1 MTRAILT
8 MLGAI
13 FSFSL
18 MGVVVRFLA
27 ADYSVFQISFTR
39 NLFGFIPILLML
51 AYSHQINALKTP
63 FVWREWMICITRG
76 GTVAIA
82 QICLFTAYTKLEF
95 ATVGTLVFAS
105 PFFVTALSVPVLG
118 AQVGFWRWS
127 AVFMGFGGVVMIMQ
141 PGIGIFS
148 VFSVLPVIAAL
159 CYATSSTLVKLFP
172 ADYLSGVIQFRS
184 QIFAAGFSLILWVY
198 LDEIKPISSTSDLGL
213 FLALGVFGG
222 AGVLGLVSAY
232 RMTQLSL
239 LAPFEYFGIP
249 FALLLGWWFF
259 AEAPIERLFP
269 GVIAIVAGGLVII
282 WRQMKLKRDVAPE
295 AN

>member
-1 MTRAILT
+1 MANLRYTRW
-8 MLGAI
+8 
-13 FSFSL
+13 
-18 MGVVVRFLA
+18 
-27 ADYSVFQISFTR
+27 Q
-39 NLFGFIPILLML
+39 
-51 AYSHQINALKTP
+51 
-63 FVWREWMICITRG
+63 C
-76 GTVAIA
+76 AIA

-95 ATVGTLVFAS
+95 ATVGTLVFAG
-105 PFFVTALSVPVLG
+105 PFFVTALSVPLLG

-148 VFSVLPVIAAL
+148 VFSVLPVMAAL

-172 ADYLSGVIQFRS
+172 ADYLSSVIQFRS
-184 QIFAAGFSLILWVY
+184 QIFTAGFSLILWLC
-198 LDEIKPISSTSDLGL
+198 LDEIKPIASANDLGL
-213 FLALGVFGG
+213 FLALGAFGG

-249 FALLLGWWFF
+249 FALLLGWWVF

-269 GVIAIVAGGLVII
+269 GVFAIVAGGLVII
-282 WRQMKLKRDVAPE
+282 WRQTKLKKDMAP
-295 AN
+295 

>member
-8 MLGAI
+8 ILGAI

-18 MGVVVRFLA
+18 MGVAVRFLT

-39 NLFGFIPILLML
+39 NFFGFLPILLML
-51 AYSHQINALKTP
+51 VYSRQINALRTP
-63 FVWREWMICITRG
+63 FVPREWLICVTRG
-76 GTVAIA
+76 CSVAIA

-95 ATVGTLVFAS
+95 ATVGTLVFAG

-148 VFSVLPVIAAL
+148 VFSVLPVLAAF

-172 ADYLSGVIQFRS
+172 ANYLSSVIQFRS
-184 QIFAAGFSLILWVY
+184 QLFTAGFSLILWVCF
-198 LDEIKPISSTSDLGL
+198 DEIKPIVSAADLGL
-213 FLALGVFGG
+213 FLALGAFGG

-269 GVIAIVAGGLVII
+269 GVFAIVAGGLVIV
-282 WRQMKLKRDVAPE
+282 WRQTKLKKDMAP
-295 AN
+295 

>member
-1 MTRAILT
+1 MTRAIFT
-8 MLGAI
+8 ILGAI

-18 MGVVVRFLA
+18 MGVAVRFLT
-27 ADYSVFQISFTR
+27 ADYSVFQISFIR
-39 NLFGFIPILLML
+39 NLFGFLPILLML
-51 AYSHQINALKTP
+51 AYSRQINALKVP
-63 FVWREWMICITRG
+63 FVRREWLICVTRG
-76 GTVAIA
+76 GSVAIA

-95 ATVGTLVFAS
+95 ATVGTLVFAG
-105 PFFVTALSVPVLG
+105 PFFVTALSVPMLG

-148 VFSVLPVIAAL
+148 VFSVLPVMAAL

-172 ADYLSGVIQFRS
+172 ADYLSSVIQFRS
-184 QIFAAGFSLILWVY
+184 QMFTAGFSLIVWLCF
-198 LDEIKPISSTSDLGL
+198 DEIKPIASATDLGL
-213 FLALGVFGG
+213 FLALGAFGG

-269 GVIAIVAGGLVII
+269 GVFAIVAGGLVII
-282 WRQMKLKRDVAPE
+282 WRQTTLKKDIAP
-295 AN
+295 

>member
-8 MLGAI
+8 ILGAI

-18 MGVVVRFLA
+18 MGVAVRFLTT
-27 ADYSVFQISFTR
+27 DYSVLQISFTR
-39 NLFGFIPILLML
+39 NLFGFVPILVML
-51 AYSHQINALKTP
+51 TYSRQINALKNP
-63 FVWREWMICITRG
+63 YSPREWLICMTRG
-76 GTVAIA
+76 GSVAIA

-95 ATVGTLVFAS
+95 ATVGTLVFAG

-141 PGIGIFS
+141 PGIGVFS
-148 VFSVLPVIAAL
+148 VFSVLPVMAAF
-159 CYATSSTLVKLFP
+159 CYASSSTLVKLFP
-172 ADYLSGVIQFRS
+172 AHHLSGVIQFRS
-184 QIFAAGFSLILWVY
+184 QIFTAGFSLILWVFF
-198 LDEIKPISSTSDLGL
+198 DEMKPIASAFDLGL
-213 FLALGVFGG
+213 FLALGTLGG

-232 RMTQLSL
+232 RMTQPSL

-259 AEAPIERLFP
+259 GEAPIERLFP
-269 GVIAIVAGGLVII
+269 GVLAIIAGGLVII
-282 WRQMKLKRDVAPE
+282 WRQTKLKKDMAPE
-295 AN
+295 

>member
-1 MTRAILT
+1 
-8 MLGAI
+8 
-13 FSFSL
+13 
-18 MGVVVRFLA
+18 MGVAVRFLTS
-27 ADYSVFQISFTR
+27 DYSVFQISFTR
-39 NLFGFIPILLML
+39 NLFGFLPILLML
-51 AYSHQINALKTP
+51 AYTRQINALKTP
-63 FVWREWMICITRG
+63 FMRQEWLICLARG
-76 GTVAIA
+76 GSVAIA
-82 QICLFTAYTKLEF
+82 QICAFTAYTKLEF
-95 ATVGTLVFAS
+95 ATVGTLLFAS

-148 VFSVLPVIAAL
+148 VFSVLPVMAAL

-172 ADYLSGVIQFRS
+172 TDYLSSVIQFRS
-184 QIFAAGFSLILWVY
+184 QMFTVGFSLILW
-198 LDEIKPISSTSDLGL
+198 LCFDEIKPIASATDLGL
-213 FLALGVFGG
+213 FLALGAFGG

-269 GVIAIVAGGLVII
+269 GVFTIVAGGLVII
-282 WRQMKLKRDVAPE
+282 WRQTTLKKDIAT
-295 AN
+295 

>member
-8 MLGAI
+8 ILGAI

-18 MGVVVRFLA
+18 MGVAVRFLT

-39 NLFGFIPILLML
+39 NLFGFLPILLML
-51 AYSHQINALKTP
+51 AYSRQINALKVP
-63 FVWREWMICITRG
+63 FARREWLICVTRG
-76 GTVAIA
+76 GSVAIA

-95 ATVGTLVFAS
+95 ATVGTLVFAG

-148 VFSVLPVIAAL
+148 VFSVLPVTAAL
-159 CYATSSTLVKLFP
+159 GYATSSTLVKLFP
-172 ADYLSGVIQFRS
+172 ADYLSSVIQFRS
-184 QIFAAGFSLILWVY
+184 QMFTAGFSLIVWLCF
-198 LDEIKPISSTSDLGL
+198 DEIKPIASANDLGL
-213 FLALGVFGG
+213 FLALGAFGG

-269 GVIAIVAGGLVII
+269 GVFAIVAGGLVII
-282 WRQMKLKRDVAPE
+282 WRQTTLKKDMAP
-295 AN
+295 

>member
-1 MTRAILT
+1 MTRAIFT
-8 MLGAI
+8 ILGAI

-18 MGVVVRFLA
+18 MGVAVRFLT
-27 ADYSVFQISFTR
+27 ADYSVFQISFIR
-39 NLFGFIPILLML
+39 NLFGFLPILLML
-51 AYSHQINALKTP
+51 AYSRQINALKVT
-63 FVWREWMICITRG
+63 FAQREWLICVTRG
-76 GTVAIA
+76 GSVAIA

-95 ATVGTLVFAS
+95 ATVGTLVFAG
-105 PFFVTALSVPVLG
+105 PFFVTALSVPMLG

-141 PGIGIFS
+141 PGNGIFS
-148 VFSVLPVIAAL
+148 VFSVLPVMAAL

-172 ADYLSGVIQFRS
+172 ADYLSSVIQFRS
-184 QIFAAGFSLILWVY
+184 QIFTAGFSLIFWLCF
-198 LDEIKPISSTSDLGL
+198 DEIKPIASANDLGL
-213 FLALGVFGG
+213 FLALGAFGG

-269 GVIAIVAGGLVII
+269 GVFAIVAGGLVII
-282 WRQMKLKRDVAPE
+282 WRQTTLKKDIAP
-295 AN
+295 

>member
-1 MTRAILT
+1 MTRAIFT
-8 MLGAI
+8 ILGAI

-18 MGVVVRFLA
+18 MGVAVRFLT

-39 NLFGFIPILLML
+39 NLFGFLPILLML
-51 AYSHQINALKTP
+51 AYSRQINALKAP
-63 FVWREWMICITRG
+63 FTRREWLICVTRG
-76 GTVAIA
+76 GSVAIA

-95 ATVGTLVFAS
+95 ATVGTLVFAG

-141 PGIGIFS
+141 PGIGMFS
-148 VFSVLPVIAAL
+148 VFSVLPVTAAL
-159 CYATSSTLVKLFP
+159 GYATSSTLVKLFP
-172 ADYLSGVIQFRS
+172 ADYLSSVIQFRS
-184 QIFAAGFSLILWVY
+184 QMFTAGFSLILW
-198 LDEIKPISSTSDLGL
+198 LCFDEIKPIASANDLGL
-213 FLALGVFGG
+213 FLALGAFGG

-269 GVIAIVAGGLVII
+269 GVFAIVAGGLVIV
-282 WRQMKLKRDVAPE
+282 WRQTKLKKDMAP
-295 AN
+295 

>member
-1 MTRAILT
+1 MTRPILT
-8 MLGAI
+8 IIGAI

-18 MGVVVRFLA
+18 MGVAVRFLT

-39 NLFGFIPILLML
+39 NLFGFLPILLML
-51 AYSHQINALKTP
+51 AYSRKINALRTP
-63 FVWREWMICITRG
+63 FERREWLICATRG
-76 GTVAIA
+76 SSVAIA

-95 ATVGTLVFAS
+95 ATVGTLVFAG

-127 AVFMGFGGVVMIMQ
+127 AVLMGFGGVVMIMQ
-141 PGIGIFS
+141 PGTGIFS
-148 VFSVLPVIAAL
+148 VFSVLPVMAAL
-159 CYATSSTLVKLFP
+159 CYATSSTLVKLVP
-172 ADYLSGVIQFRS
+172 AGYLSGVIQFRS
-184 QIFAAGFSLILWVY
+184 QIFTAGLSLIIWACFG
-198 LDEIKPISSTSDLGL
+198 EIKPIASATDLGL
-213 FLALGVFGG
+213 FLALGTLGG

-232 RMTQLSL
+232 RMTQLSI

-269 GVIAIVAGGLVII
+269 GVLAIVAGGLVII
-282 WRQMKLKRDVAPE
+282 WRQRKLKIDIAH
-295 AN
+295 

>member
-8 MLGAI
+8 ILGAI

-18 MGVVVRFLA
+18 MGVAVRFLTT
-27 ADYSVFQISFTR
+27 DYSVLQISFTR
-39 NLFGFIPILLML
+39 NLFGFLPILVML
-51 AYSHQINALKTP
+51 IYSRQINALKNP
-63 FVWREWMICITRG
+63 YSPREWLICMTRG
-76 GTVAIA
+76 GSVAIA

-95 ATVGTLVFAS
+95 ATVGTLVFAG

-148 VFSVLPVIAAL
+148 VFSVLPVMAAF
-159 CYATSSTLVKLFP
+159 CYASSSTLVKLFP
-172 ADYLSGVIQFRS
+172 AHHLSGVIQFRS
-184 QIFAAGFSLILWVY
+184 QIFTAGFSLILWVFF
-198 LDEIKPISSTSDLGL
+198 DEMKPIASASDLGL
-213 FLALGVFGG
+213 FLALGTLGG

-232 RMTQLSL
+232 RMTQPSL

-269 GVIAIVAGGLVII
+269 GVLAIVAGGLVII
-282 WRQMKLKRDVAPE
+282 WRQTKLKKDMAPE
-295 AN
+295 

>member
-1 MTRAILT
+1 
-8 MLGAI
+8 
-13 FSFSL
+13 
-18 MGVVVRFLA
+18 MGVVVRFLT

-39 NLFGFIPILLML
+39 NLFGFLPILLML
-51 AYSHQINALKTP
+51 AYNRQINALNTP
-63 FVWREWMICITRG
+63 FVRREWLICITRG
-76 GTVAIA
+76 GSVAIA

-95 ATVGTLVFAS
+95 ATVGTLVFAG

-127 AVFMGFGGVVMIMQ
+127 AVLMGFGGVVMIMQ
-141 PGIGIFS
+141 PGTGIFS
-148 VFSVLPVIAAL
+148 VFSVLPVLAAL

-172 ADYLSGVIQFRS
+172 TGYLSGVIQFRS
-184 QIFAAGFSLILWVY
+184 QIFTAGLSLVFWVCF
-198 LDEIKPISSTSDLGL
+198 DEIKPIASATDLGL
-213 FLALGVFGG
+213 FLALGAFGG

-249 FALLLGWWFF
+249 FALFLGWWFF

-269 GVIAIVAGGLVII
+269 GVLAIVAGGLVII
-282 WRQMKLKRDVAPE
+282 WRQRKLRIDTAH
-295 AN
+295 

>member
-8 MLGAI
+8 ILGAI

-18 MGVVVRFLA
+18 MGVVVRFLT
-27 ADYSVFQISFTR
+27 ADYSVLQISFTR
-39 NLFGFIPILLML
+39 NLFGFLPILLML
-51 AYSHQINALKTP
+51 AYNKQVNALKTP
-63 FVWREWMICITRG
+63 FLPREWLICVTRG
-76 GTVAIA
+76 GSVAIA

-95 ATVGTLVFAS
+95 ATVGTLVFAG

-127 AVFMGFGGVVMIMQ
+127 AVFMGFAGVVMIMQ

-148 VFSVLPVIAAL
+148 VFSVLPVMAAF

-172 ADYLSGVIQFRS
+172 ADFLSSVIQFRS
-184 QIFAAGFSLILWVY
+184 QIFTAGFSLILWVCF
-198 LDEIKPISSTSDLGL
+198 DEIKPIASVSDLGL
-213 FLALGVFGG
+213 FLALGAMGG

-269 GVIAIVAGGLVII
+269 GVLAIVAGGFVII
-282 WRQMKLKRDVAPE
+282 WRQTKLKKDMAP
-295 AN
+295 

>member
-8 MLGAI
+8 ILGAI

-18 MGVVVRFLA
+18 MGVVVRFLT
-27 ADYSVFQISFTR
+27 ADYSVLQISFTR
-39 NLFGFIPILLML
+39 NLFGFLPILLML
-51 AYSHQINALKTP
+51 AYNKQVNALKTP
-63 FVWREWMICITRG
+63 FLPREWLICVTRG
-76 GTVAIA
+76 GSVAIA

-95 ATVGTLVFAS
+95 ATVGTLVFAG

-148 VFSVLPVIAAL
+148 VFSVLPVMAAL

-172 ADYLSGVIQFRS
+172 AHYLSSVIQFRS
-184 QIFAAGFSLILWVY
+184 QIFTAGISLILW
-198 LDEIKPISSTSDLGL
+198 LCLGEIKPIASANDLGL
-213 FLALGVFGG
+213 FLALGAFGG

-249 FALLLGWWFF
+249 FALLLGWWVF

-269 GVIAIVAGGLVII
+269 GVFAIVAGGLVII
-282 WRQMKLKRDVAPE
+282 WRQTKLKKDMAP
-295 AN
+295 

>member
-1 MTRAILT
+1 MTKAILT
-8 MLGAI
+8 ILGAI

-18 MGVVVRFLA
+18 MGVAVRFLT

-39 NLFGFIPILLML
+39 NLLGFLPILLML
-51 AYSHQINALKTP
+51 AYNRQIGALKTS
-63 FVWREWMICITRG
+63 FVRREWLICFIRG
-76 GTVAIA
+76 SSVALA

-95 ATVGTLVFAS
+95 ATVGTLVFAG

-148 VFSVLPVIAAL
+148 AFSVLPVIAAF
-159 CYATSSTLVKLFP
+159 CYATSSTLVKLF
-172 ADYLSGVIQFRS
+172 AAHHLSSLIQFRS
-184 QIFAAGFSLILWVY
+184 QMFTAGFSLILWIFFG
-198 LDEIKPISSTSDLGL
+198 EIKPIASTYDLGL
-213 FLALGVFGG
+213 FLALGACGG
-222 AGVLGLVSAY
+222 VGVLGLVSAY

-269 GVIAIVAGGLVII
+269 GVLAIVAGGF
-282 WRQMKLKRDVAPE
+282 
-295 AN
+295 

>member
-8 MLGAI
+8 ILGAI

-18 MGVVVRFLA
+18 MGVAVRFLT

-39 NLFGFIPILLML
+39 NLFGFLPILLML
-51 AYSHQINALKTP
+51 AYSQQMNELKTP
-63 FVWREWMICITRG
+63 FVRREWLICVTRG
-76 GTVAIA
+76 GSVAMA

-95 ATVGTLVFAS
+95 ATVGTLVFAG

-148 VFSVLPVIAAL
+148 VFSVLPVMAAL

-184 QIFAAGFSLILWVY
+184 QIFTAGFSLILWVCF
-198 LDEIKPISSTSDLGL
+198 DEIKPIASAADFAL
-213 FLALGVFGG
+213 FLALGALGG

-249 FALLLGWWFF
+249 FALLLGWLFF

-269 GVIAIVAGGLVII
+269 GVLAIVAGGLVII
-282 WRQMKLKRDVAPE
+282 WRQTILKKDMAP
-295 AN
+295 

>member
-8 MLGAI
+8 ILGAI

-18 MGVVVRFLA
+18 MGVVVRFLT

-39 NLFGFIPILLML
+39 NLFGFLPILLML
-51 AYSHQINALKTP
+51 AYSRQINALRVP
-63 FVWREWMICITRG
+63 FTRREWLICVTRG
-76 GTVAIA
+76 GSVAIA

-95 ATVGTLVFAS
+95 ATVGTLVFAG
-105 PFFVTALSVPVLG
+105 PFFVTALSVPLLG

-148 VFSVLPVIAAL
+148 AFSVLPVMAAL

-172 ADYLSGVIQFRS
+172 ADYLSSVIQFRS
-184 QIFAAGFSLILWVY
+184 QIFTAGFSLILW
-198 LDEIKPISSTSDLGL
+198 LCFDEIKPIASANDLGL
-213 FLALGVFGG
+213 FLALGAFGG

-269 GVIAIVAGGLVII
+269 GVFAIVAGGLVII
-282 WRQMKLKRDVAPE
+282 WRQTKLKKDTAP
-295 AN
+295 

>member
-8 MLGAI
+8 ILGAI

-18 MGVVVRFLA
+18 MGVAVRFLTT
-27 ADYSVFQISFTR
+27 DYSVLQISFTR
-39 NLFGFIPILLML
+39 NLFGFVPILVML
-51 AYSHQINALKTP
+51 AYSRQINALKNP
-63 FVWREWMICITRG
+63 YSPREWLICMTRG
-76 GTVAIA
+76 GSVAIA

-95 ATVGTLVFAS
+95 ATVGTLVFAG

-148 VFSVLPVIAAL
+148 VFSVLPVMAAF
-159 CYATSSTLVKLFP
+159 CYASSSTLVKLFP
-172 ADYLSGVIQFRS
+172 AHHLSGVIQFRS
-184 QIFAAGFSLILWVY
+184 QIFTAGFSLILWVFF
-198 LDEIKPISSTSDLGL
+198 DEMKPIASASDLGL
-213 FLALGVFGG
+213 FLALGTLGG

-232 RMTQLSL
+232 RMTQPSL

-269 GVIAIVAGGLVII
+269 GVLAIVAGGLVII
-282 WRQMKLKRDVAPE
+282 WRQTKLKKDMAPE
-295 AN
+295 

>member
-8 MLGAI
+8 ILGAI

-18 MGVVVRFLA
+18 MGVAVRFLT

-39 NLFGFIPILLML
+39 NLFGFLPILLML
-51 AYSHQINALKTP
+51 AYSRQIKALKTP
-63 FVWREWMICITRG
+63 FVPREWLICVTRG
-76 GTVAIA
+76 GSVAIA

-95 ATVGTLVFAS
+95 ATVGTLVFAG

-148 VFSVLPVIAAL
+148 VFSVLPVMAAL

-172 ADYLSGVIQFRS
+172 PDYLSSVIQFRS
-184 QIFAAGFSLILWVY
+184 QIFTAGLSLILWMCF
-198 LDEIKPISSTSDLGL
+198 DEIKPIASAYDLGL
-213 FLALGVFGG
+213 FLALGALGG

-232 RMTQLSL
+232 RMTQPSL

-259 AEAPIERLFP
+259 AEAPLERLFP
-269 GVIAIVAGGLVII
+269 GVFAIVAGGLVII
-282 WRQMKLKRDVAPE
+282 WRQAKFKKDMAP
-295 AN
+295 

>member
-8 MLGAI
+8 ILGAI
-13 FSFSL
+13 FSFAL
-18 MGVVVRFLA
+18 MGVAVRFLT
-27 ADYSVFQISFTR
+27 ADYSVFQISFIR
-39 NLFGFIPILLML
+39 NLFGFLPILLML
-51 AYSHQINALKTP
+51 AYSRQINALKAP
-63 FVWREWMICITRG
+63 FARREWLICVIRG
-76 GTVAIA
+76 GSVAMA

-95 ATVGTLVFAS
+95 ATVGTLVFAG

-127 AVFMGFGGVVMIMQ
+127 AVFLGFGGVVMIMQ

-148 VFSVLPVIAAL
+148 VFSVLPVLAAL

-172 ADYLSGVIQFRS
+172 ANYLSSLIQFRS
-184 QIFAAGFSLILWVY
+184 QLFTAGLSLILWVCFG
-198 LDEIKPISSTSDLGL
+198 ETKSIASAADLGL
-213 FLALGVFGG
+213 FLALGAFGG

-269 GVIAIVAGGLVII
+269 GVLAIVAGGLVII
-282 WRQMKLKRDVAPE
+282 WRQKILKKDVAP
-295 AN
+295 